1 MSESR
6 WDELSLQRPEGLR
19 LHARHYR
26 RRAAVDVLAD
36 RVPVVCIP
44 GLTRNCRD
52 FESLALHLS
61 TTRDVLTPDLRGRG
75 RSDHDPDWRNYRLD
89 VYVAD
94 ILAWFDSLELSR
106 VTIIGTSLGGLVGM
120 FLGAAHRD
128 RVAGLVMNDIGPEFS
143 PVGMMRI
150 ASSVGTAAVASRWE
164 QAEADTRTGYAHV
177 MPDFTAEQWRAFTR
191 QIYHEEAP
199 GRIVRDMDPLL
210 GTALR
215 DTSMPVPDFWGAFAA
230 LDGLPLLVLRGEI
243 SDLLDEATLA
253 RMQATLPT
261 LRSVTIPRR
270 GHTPT
275 LDELESRRAI
285 DGFLTRC

>member
-1 MSESR
+1 MSESV
-6 WDELSLQRPEGLR
+6 WQELSLRRPGGLQ
-19 LHARHYR
+19 LYARRYPR
-26 RRAAVDVLAD
+26 RPGGTVTED

-52 FESLALHLS
+52 FESLAVHLS
-61 TTRDVLTPDLRGRG
+61 ATCEVLTPDLRGRG

-94 ILAWFDSLELSR
+94 IMAWLDYLQLSR
-106 VTIIGTSLGGLVGM
+106 VVIVGTSLGGLIGM
-120 FLGAAHRD
+120 FVGAQYRARL
-128 RVAGLVMNDIGPEFS
+128 AGLVMNDIGPQFS

-150 ASSVGTAAVASRWE
+150 ASSVGTAAVVSRWE
-164 QAEADTRTGYAHV
+164 QAEADTRSGYAHV
-177 MPDFTAEQWRAFTR
+177 MPDFTSEEWQNFTR

-210 GTALR
+210 GKALR

-230 LDGLPLLVLRGEI
+230 LEGLPLLVLRGEL
-243 SDLLDEATLA
+243 SDLLDDATLE
-253 RMQATLPT
+253 RMRATLPQ
-261 LRSVTIPRR
+261 LQRVTIPRR

-275 LDELESRRAI
+275 LDEPESRRAI
-285 DGFLTRC
+285 DEYLLTC

>member
-1 MSESR
+1 MSESVWR
-6 WDELSLQRPEGLR
+6 ELSLRRPGGLQ
-19 LHARHYR
+19 LYARRYPR
-26 RRAAVDVLAD
+26 RPGGTVTED

-52 FESLALHLS
+52 FESLAVHLS
-61 TTRDVLTPDLRGRG
+61 ATCEVLTPDLRGRG

-94 ILAWFDSLELSR
+94 IMAWLDYLQLSR
-106 VTIIGTSLGGLVGM
+106 VVIVGTSLGGLVGM
-120 FLGAAHRD
+120 FVGAQYRARL
-128 RVAGLVMNDIGPEFS
+128 AGLVMNDIGPQFS

-150 ASSVGTAAVASRWE
+150 ASSVGTAAVVSRWE
-164 QAEADTRTGYAHV
+164 QAEADTRSGYAHV
-177 MPDFTAEQWRAFTR
+177 MPDFTSEEWQNFTR

-210 GTALR
+210 GKALR

-230 LDGLPLLVLRGEI
+230 LEGLPLLVLRGEL
-243 SDLLDEATLA
+243 SDLLDDATLE
-253 RMQATLPT
+253 RMRATLPQ
-261 LRSVTIPRR
+261 LQRVTIPRR

-275 LDELESRRAI
+275 LDEPESRRAI
-285 DGFLTRC
+285 DEYLLTC

>member
-1 MSESR
+1 
-6 WDELSLQRPEGLR
+6 
-19 LHARHYR
+19 
-26 RRAAVDVLAD
+26 
-36 RVPVVCIP
+36 
-44 GLTRNCRD
+44 
-52 FESLALHLS
+52 
-61 TTRDVLTPDLRGRG
+61 
-75 RSDHDPDWRNYRLD
+75 
-89 VYVAD
+89 
-94 ILAWFDSLELSR
+94 
-106 VTIIGTSLGGLVGM
+106 M
-120 FLGAAHRD
+120 FLGAAHRE
-128 RVAGLVMNDIGPEFS
+128 RLAGLVMNDIGPEFS

-150 ASSVGTAAVASRWE
+150 ASSVGTAAVVSRWE

-230 LDGLPLLVLRGEI
+230 LDGLPLLVLRGEL
-243 SDLLDEATLA
+243 SDLLDEVTLA
-253 RMQATLPT
+253 RMQATLPN
-261 LRSVTIPRR
+261 LQSVTIPLR

-285 DGFLTRC
+285 DDFLTRC

>member
-1 MSESR
+1 MSETV
-6 WDELSLQRPEGLR
+6 WQELSLRRPGGLQ
-19 LHARHYR
+19 LYARRYPR
-26 RRAAVDVLAD
+26 RRGGAVTND

-61 TTRDVLTPDLRGRG
+61 ATREVLTPDLRGRG

-89 VYVAD
+89 VYVSD
-94 ILAWFDSLELSR
+94 IVAWLDFLQLSR
-106 VTIIGTSLGGLVGM
+106 VVIVGTSLGGLVGM
-120 FLGAAHRD
+120 FIGAEHRA
-128 RVAGLVMNDIGPEFS
+128 RLAGLVMNDIGPQFS

-150 ASSVGTAAVASRWE
+150 ASSVGTAAVVSRWE
-164 QAEADTRTGYAHV
+164 QAEADTRSGYAHV
-177 MPDFTAEQWRAFTR
+177 MPDFTSEQWQSFTR

-210 GTALR
+210 GKALR

-230 LDGLPLLVLRGEI
+230 LEGLPLLVLRGEL
-243 SDLLDEATLA
+243 SDLLDDTTLE
-253 RMQATLPT
+253 RMRAMLPQ
-261 LRSVTIPRR
+261 LQRVTIPQR

-275 LDELESRRAI
+275 LDEPESRRAL
-285 DGFLTRC
+285 DEFLLTC

>member
-1 MSESR
+1 MSESV
-6 WDELSLQRPEGLR
+6 WQELSLRRPGGLQ
-19 LHARHYR
+19 LYARRYPR
-26 RRAAVDVLAD
+26 RPGGTVTED

-52 FESLALHLS
+52 FESLAVHLS
-61 TTRDVLTPDLRGRG
+61 ATCEVLTPDLRGRG

-94 ILAWFDSLELSR
+94 IMAWLDYLQLSR
-106 VTIIGTSLGGLVGM
+106 VVIVGTSLGGLVGM
-120 FLGAAHRD
+120 FVGAQYRARL
-128 RVAGLVMNDIGPEFS
+128 AGLVMNDIGPQFS

-150 ASSVGTAAVASRWE
+150 ASSVGTAAVVSRWE
-164 QAEADTRTGYAHV
+164 QAEADTRSGYAHV
-177 MPDFTAEQWRAFTR
+177 MPDFTSEEWQNFTR

-210 GTALR
+210 GKALR

-230 LDGLPLLVLRGEI
+230 LEGLPLLVLRGEL
-243 SDLLDEATLA
+243 SDLLDDATLE
-253 RMQATLPT
+253 RMRATLPQ
-261 LRSVTIPRR
+261 LQRVTIPRR

-275 LDELESRRAI
+275 LDEPESRRAI
-285 DGFLTRC
+285 DEFLLTC